1 MTEHSLWRLS
11 RAIHRAL
18 NDNKFDELDSVLDD
32 QIEWTLYGPVDMF
45 GFAGTHR
52 GKAAVIGIIR
62 QISDLFRVIRF
73 DRETVM
79 LGEESAATLVRYSLT
94 AKGSN
99 QSVSVRLAQFAQF
112 KSGRLASMRV
122 LVDTFDL
129 VEQVLGRQIHLPK
142 IA

>member
-18 NDNKFDELDSVLDD
+18 NDHQFDELESSLDD
-32 QIEWTLYGPVDMF
+32 NIEWTIYGPVDMF
-45 GFAGTHR
+45 GFFGTHR
-52 GKAAVIGIIR
+52 GKTAVIGIIR
-62 QISDLFRVIRF
+62 QIADLFRVIRF

-79 LGEESAATLVRYSLT
+79 LGEDSAATLVRYSLA
-94 AKGSN
+94 AKSSN
-99 QSVSVRLAQFAQF
+99 QSMSVRLAQFAQF
-112 KSGRLASMRV
+112 KGGRLTNMRV